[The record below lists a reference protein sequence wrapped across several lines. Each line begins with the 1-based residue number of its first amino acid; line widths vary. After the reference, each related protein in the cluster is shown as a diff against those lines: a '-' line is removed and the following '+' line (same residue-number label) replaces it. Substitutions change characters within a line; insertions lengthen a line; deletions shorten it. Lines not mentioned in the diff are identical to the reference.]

1 MHEQLWLRRGFRWW
15 QSMMTI
21 VLMSVTV
28 ASADNGTGGSATTD
42 ESVQLPEPTGEEE
55 ESEQASE
62 ASSREELLRQLREEK
77 SQQLSSYEI
86 SDLEARTR
94 RWEKAKFP
102 TNWLVK
108 GWHGFRPVIG
118 GMPSG
123 SGTVFGGGY
132 IHGLDAQYVQFQI
145 NGRYSTRG
153 YTMFD
158 GQLIFPPPQVGRRI
172 EFKLDGAYRDLTS
185 LRFYG
190 LGNDSDVDDRST
202 YLLRDKTLMGS
213 AWLNPRGLLSFGAQ
227 GGIIRARTGSG
238 DAGTSLEEN
247 FDPEDVPG
255 FGPPETEFL
264 VYGGWAEFDIRSKW
278 EQPHVGIVFRLT
290 ALRYEDRDLNQFDF
304 SRVIG
309 DVKAYIP
316 LGPKSRVLAIRV
328 RAQYSD
334 PDDGHDVPFYL
345 METVG
350 GAKSIRGFNEWR
362 FRDRGNLLMSAEY
375 RWEIWTHVDL
385 SFFVDA
391 GKVFFDTDD
400 LDFDGL
406 HTGYGFGLRAH
417 APGGV
422 TFRMDIANSIEGF
435 KFHIGGGPSF

>member
-1 MHEQLWLRRGFRWW
+1 
-15 QSMMTI
+15 MTI
-21 VLMSVTV
+21 VLMSATAV
-28 ASADNGTGGSATTD
+28 SADSGSG
-42 ESVQLPEPTGEEE
+42 EWEQLPEPTSEEE
-55 ESEQASE
+55 ESEQAGE
-62 ASSREELLRQLREEK
+62 ASSREEHLRQLRLKK
-77 SQQLSSYEI
+77 SLQLRPYEV
-86 SDLEARTR
+86 SGAEARTR

-102 TNWLVK
+102 TKWLVK
-108 GWHGFRPVIG
+108 GWRGFRPVIG

-123 SGTVFGGGY
+123 SGAVFGGGY
-132 IHGLDAQYVQFQI
+132 IHGLDAQYLQYQI

-172 EFKLDGAYRDLTS
+172 EFKFDGAYRDLTS

-190 LGNDSDVDDRST
+190 LGNDSQVDDRST
-202 YLLRDKTLMGS
+202 YLLRDKTLMAS

-227 GGIIRARTGSG
+227 GGLIRAHTDSG

-255 FGPPETEFL
+255 FGLEETDFV
-264 VYGGWAEFDIRSKW
+264 VYGGWAEFDLRSKW
-278 EQPHVGIVFRLT
+278 ESPNVGAVFRLT
-290 ALRYEDRDLNQFDF
+290 ALRYEDRELNQFDF
-304 SRVIG
+304 TRVIA
-309 DVKAYIP
+309 DAKAYIP
-316 LGPKSRVLAIRV
+316 LGPKSRILALRV

-334 PDDGHDVPFYL
+334 ADDGHEVPFYL
-345 METVG
+345 METIG
-350 GAKSIRGFNEWR
+350 GANTIRGFREWR
-362 FRDRGNLLMSAEY
+362 FRDNGNLLMSAEY
-375 RWEIWTHVDL
+375 RWEIWTHLDL

-417 APGGV
+417 APGGF
-422 TFRMDIANSIEGF
+422 TFRMDIANSSEGF